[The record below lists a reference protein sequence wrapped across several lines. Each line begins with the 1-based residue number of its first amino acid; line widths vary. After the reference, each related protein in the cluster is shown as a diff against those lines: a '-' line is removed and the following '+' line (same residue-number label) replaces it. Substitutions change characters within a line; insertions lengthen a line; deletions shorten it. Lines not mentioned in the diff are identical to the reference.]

1 MFHYHSIED
10 IRREAEKEKI
20 SIPFSEHTHILHD
33 PVCVDGIHFP
43 NRLVIQPMEG
53 CDGTADGRPDELTL
67 RRYERFA
74 KSGAGLIWEEAT
86 AIVPEGRANPRQL
99 WIHAGN
105 IDDFRRMNELI
116 RNEAMKKFGWAPK
129 IIMQATHSGR
139 YSKPEGTPAPLIAYH
154 NPIFEKN
161 SPISD
166 NCIVSD
172 DYLQR
177 LIERYAS
184 AAQQAE
190 QAEFD
195 GIDVKCCHRYLGS
208 ELLSAYERPGR
219 FGGSFE
225 NRTRY
230 LTESIRAVKAS
241 VKNSFLVTSRLNIYD
256 GFPYPNGFGVSVNG
270 GILPDLSEP
279 QKLIGILHE
288 QLGVQL
294 LNITIGNPYFNPHV
308 NRPSDFQPYELPEN
322 PLVGVARMLDC
333 IHTIQTAYPELTII
347 GSGSTYLRQFAPQ
360 MVSGA
365 IEQGYYKM
373 AGFGRMAFAYP
384 EFADDILS
392 GRGLDPSKCCITCG
406 KCTQLMR
413 YACTSG
419 CVIRDPIYTKLYKD
433 VVLREGGA
441 LRI

>member
-1 MFHYHSIED
+1 MFHYHSIDD
-10 IRREAEKEKI
+10 IRREAEQENVT
-20 SIPFSEHTHILHD
+20 IPFSEDTRILRD
-33 PVCVDGIHFP
+33 PVKAGNACFP

-67 RRYERFA
+67 RRYDRFA

-99 WIHAGN
+99 WIHREN
-105 IDDFRRMNELI
+105 IDDFRRMNEHI
-116 RNEAMKKFGWAPK
+116 REESMKKFGWAPK

-139 YSKPEGTPAPLIAYH
+139 YSKPEGSAAPLIAYH

-161 SPISD
+161 APISD
-166 NCIVSD
+166 DCIVSD
-172 DYLQR
+172 DYLLR
-177 LIERYAS
+177 LTERYAS
-184 AAQQAE
+184 AAQGAE

-195 GIDVKCCHRYLGS
+195 GIDVKSCHRYLGS

-230 LTESIRAVKAS
+230 LRESIAGVKAAVKS
-241 VKNSFLVTSRLNIYD
+241 SFIVTSRLNIYD
-256 GFPYPNGFGVSVNG
+256 GFPYPNGFGVCPDG
-270 GILPDLSEP
+270 GVTPDLSEP
-279 QKLIGILHE
+279 EKLIGILHN

-308 NRPSDFQPYELPEN
+308 NRPSDIQPYPLPEN
-322 PLVGVARMLDC
+322 PLAGVARMLDC
-333 IHTIQTAYPELTII
+333 IHAMQNAYPELTII
-347 GSGSTYLRQFAPQ
+347 GSGPTYLRQFAPQ

-392 GRGLDPSKCCITCG
+392 GRGLTPSRCCITCG

-413 YACTSG
+413 YASTAG
-419 CVIRDPIYTKLYKD
+419 CVVRDPVYTKLYKD
-433 VVLREGGA
+433 IVVREGGTM
-441 LRI
+441 RV